1 MTNIEVKKDVWKN
14 LNKIKMELE
23 LKSMSDTVGYL
34 LNYMIN
40 RRKVTAKEFGLK
52 QVYID
57 LPKIKAI
64 TTLEIIN
71 MEKDLN
77 END

>member
-52 QVYID
+52 QVCID